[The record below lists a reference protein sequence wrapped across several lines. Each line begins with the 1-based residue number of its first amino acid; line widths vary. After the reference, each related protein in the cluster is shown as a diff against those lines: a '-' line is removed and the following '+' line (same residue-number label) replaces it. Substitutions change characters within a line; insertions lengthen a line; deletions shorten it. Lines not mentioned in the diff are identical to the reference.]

1 MRTKAE
7 KPKRYT
13 KPSQATV
20 TVDGV
25 QYLSRRQAQ
34 TYYNIGT
41 STFTLKTRKA
51 GIKGHRVTS
60 SNALYYTV
68 EECEIIARTGNYNSR
83 QATAL
88 SEHLDIIE
96 RQTKRILERLERVQ
110 TGQYHTDSELSR
122 ITDKYTQADKLVKAL
137 KNKTQNN
144 E

>member
-1 MRTKAE
+1 MKATKR
-7 KPKRYT
+7 PTR
-13 KPSQATV
+13 QAQTTI

-25 QYLSRRQAQ
+25 QYMSRKYAQA
-34 TYYNIGT
+34 YYNIGT
-41 STFTLKTRKA
+41 STFTLKAKKS
-51 GIKGHRVTS
+51 GIKGHRVTAS
-60 SNALYYTV
+60 KALYYTV

-110 TGQYHTDSELSR
+110 TGQYHTDSDLSR